1 MESIFGIAFG
11 MSMEGKSPEIR
22 QAISSFL
29 RLYQQ
34 PHLLGYIPYI
44 LYYAHLRDMSSYT
57 LCENIIIQYPP
68 CPTTFGLIVLKFM
81 IPLKSHVLL

>member
-1 MESIFGIAFG
+1 
-11 MSMEGKSPEIR
+11 
-22 QAISSFL
+22 
-29 RLYQQ
+29 
-34 PHLLGYIPYI
+34 
-44 LYYAHLRDMSSYT
+44 MSSYT